1 MNPLLPIPHAPTG
14 DRLLYSLKSLVAR
27 GRHSEAEQMAHR
39 ERKGLPGQYTR
50 AFLSLRADIAVGLGR
65 FGQALD
71 WAIQGLRGV
80 DLRDGVTRS
89 LEAARIRALIGL
101 GRFREAKVVLDTRF
115 VSLDAQGVD
124 RKLFETQVALHTG
137 QHSLAAEAAAEACDI
152 AQSSGQRLKLV
163 DALMARARASR
174 ESGEVVRARCDLERA
189 ERLSSGLRD
198 ASYLATVLSDRAD
211 LMAHEGHWAEAEKNA
226 SRAGRLFARALSPH
240 EHLSAGRRTGLL
252 GLAQGD
258 PRVAL
263 PTIQKAA
270 DFARRGFGATGCRAE
285 IDLLLA
291 DAQLAGRDPEGALER
306 ATAALSLFRYA
317 QDPGGLARAHVR
329 RSLAAHSAAHMN
341 LALREAHIARAI
353 QGSGPVAEGLADLAL
368 GRVLLKTERP
378 RAAAPFARAARNG
391 SLYPPLRFVAELGVA
406 LAEGASPQSDA
417 VQQNVRRIEAFGDRR
432 ILSIVR
438 TDLHELFGIDPADCG
453 RCENTASVESGY
465 DGDEPVEFLPGLI
478 GASEAVQELSR
489 LVRKAAPSG
498 LPVSIYGE
506 TGTGK
511 ENVARAIHELSPRSD
526 RKFVP
531 LSAANLSDELFESQL
546 FGHVK
551 GSFTGALSDRTGFVD
566 EAKGGTLFI
575 DEVADLSARS
585 QDRLLRFLQDGKY
598 RRVGENHERHADVR
612 IVVAA
617 NQSLPDLVKARRFRE
632 DLMYRLQGLC
642 LSVPPLREREGD
654 ILRLARH
661 FVAEASGQRA
671 RLTEA
676 SENRLRSYA
685 WPGNVRELQL
695 EMKRSVVFSDSTSV
709 EWKPPHVNAHESRE
723 KPDPVPA
730 ADPGA
735 STLGEALGGFERTF
749 LKSVLSR
756 CPEKAEAA
764 RLLGISRQSLHQ
776 KIVRYAL

>member
-1 MNPLLPIPHAPTG
+1 
-14 DRLLYSLKSLVAR
+14 LYSLKSLVAR
-27 GRHSEAEQMAHR
+27 GRHAEAEEMAHR
-39 ERKGLPGQYTR
+39 ERKGLSLHYTR
-50 AFLSLRADIAVGLGR
+50 AFLSVRAEIAVGLGR

-71 WAIQGLRGV
+71 WAMQGLRGIDV
-80 DLRDGVTRS
+80 RDGLARS

-101 GRFREAKVVLDTRF
+101 GRFREARAALDTRYAA
-115 VSLDAQGVD
+115 LDSQGVD
-124 RKLFETQVALHTG
+124 RKLFEAQVALHTG
-137 QHSLAAEAAAEACDI
+137 QHTLAAQAADEACAAA
-152 AQSSGQRLKLV
+152 QSKGARLKLV
-163 DALMARARASR
+163 DALLIRARAGR
-174 ESGEVVRARCDLERA
+174 EGGEIDRVRGDLDRA

-198 ASYLATVLSDRAD
+198 ASALATVLSDRAD
-211 LMAHEGHWAEAEKNA
+211 LMAHEGDWAEAAKNA

-258 PRVAL
+258 PRLAL

-270 DFARRGFGATGCRAE
+270 DFARRGFGATDCRAE

-291 DAQLAGRDPEGALER
+291 DAQLLGRDPEGALER
-306 ATAALSLFRYA
+306 ATAALSLFRSA

-329 RSLAAHSAAHMN
+329 RSLAAHSAAHTS
-341 LALREAHIARAI
+341 LALREAHLARAI
-353 QGSGPVAEGLADLAL
+353 QGCGPVAEGLADLAL

-378 RAAAPFARAARNG
+378 RAAAPFERAARNG
-391 SLYPPLRFVAELGVA
+391 SLYPPLRFVARLGVA
-406 LAEGASPQSDA
+406 LAEGSSPQSDS
-417 VQQNVRRIEAFGDRR
+417 VQENVRRIEAFGDRR

-438 TDLHELFGIDPADCG
+438 TDLHDLFGSEPADSG
-453 RCENTASVESGY
+453 RHEGPPPVEPAFEP
-465 DGDEPVEFLPGLI
+465 DDPVEFLPGLI
-478 GASEAVQELSR
+478 GASDAVQELSR

-511 ENVARAIHELSPRSD
+511 ENVARAIHALSPRAE
-526 RKFVP
+526 RRFVA
-531 LSAANLSDELFESQL
+531 LNAASHSDELFESEL

-551 GSFTGALSDRTGFVD
+551 GSFTGALNDRAGLVED
-566 EAKGGTLFI
+566 AKGGTLFI
-575 DEVADLSARS
+575 DEVADLSPRS
-585 QDRLLRFLQDGKY
+585 QNRLLRFLQDGKY
-598 RRVGENHERHADVR
+598 RRVGDNLERHADVR

-617 NQSLPDLVKARRFRE
+617 NQSLAGLVKTRRFRE

-642 LSVPPLREREGD
+642 LFVPPLRDRDRD

-661 FVAEASGQRA
+661 FVAEASARRA
-671 RLTEA
+671 RLSEESEA
-676 SENRLRSYA
+676 HLRSHA

-695 EMKRSVVFSDSTSV
+695 EMKRAVVFSDSARI
-709 EWKPPHVNAHESRE
+709 EWRRPQAAAGDSRE
-723 KPDPVPA
+723 PA
-730 ADPGA
+730 AVVSSSEAGA

>member
-1 MNPLLPIPHAPTG
+1 MNPLLNLPYPPG
-14 DRLLYSLKSLVAR
+14 EDRLLYTLKSLVAR
-27 GRHSEAEQMAHR
+27 GRHAEAEQMAHR
-39 ERKGLPGQYTR
+39 GRKGLPEQYTR

-65 FGQALD
+65 FSQALE
-71 WAIQGLRGV
+71 WAIRGLGRV

-89 LEAARIRALIGL
+89 LEAAKIRALIGL
-101 GRFREAKVVLDTRF
+101 GRFREAKWVLENRYIE
-115 VSLDAQGVD
+115 LDRRGVD
-124 RKLFETQVALHTG
+124 RKLFEAHVALHTG
-137 QHSLAAEAAAEACDI
+137 QHSLAAEAADEACDA
-152 AQSSGQRLKLV
+152 AQLSGERLKLV
-163 DALMARARASR
+163 DALMARARAYR
-174 ESGEVVRARCDLERA
+174 ESGDTVRARRDLDRA

-198 ASYLATVLSDRAD
+198 ASALATVLSDRAD
-211 LMAHEGHWAEAEKNA
+211 LMAHEGDWTEAEKNA

-270 DFARRGFGATGCRAE
+270 DFARRGFGATDCRAE

-306 ATAALSLFRYA
+306 ASAALSLFRYA

-329 RSLAAHSAAHMN
+329 RSLAAHSASHVS
-341 LALREAHIARAI
+341 LALREAYLARAI

-378 RAAAPFARAARNG
+378 RAAAPFGRAVRNG
-391 SLYPPLRFVAELGVA
+391 SLYPPLRFVARLGVA
-406 LAEGASPQSDA
+406 LAEGASPQSDV
-417 VQQNVRRIEAFGDRR
+417 VQENVRLIETFGDRR

-438 TDLHELFGIDPADCG
+438 TDLHDLFGIEPADSG
-453 RCENTASVESGY
+453 RCESAASYGRSSE
-465 DGDEPVEFLPGLI
+465 DEETVEFLPGLV
-478 GASEAVQELSR
+478 GASETVQELSR

-498 LPVSIYGE
+498 LPVSIHGE

-511 ENVARAIHELSPRSD
+511 ENVARAIHALSSRTD

-531 LSAANLSDELFESQL
+531 FSAASLSDELFESQL

-551 GSFTGALSDRTGFVD
+551 GSFTGALNDRAGLVE

-617 NQSLPDLVKARRFRE
+617 NQSLSDLVKTGRFRE
-632 DLMYRLQGLC
+632 DLMYRLQGLR
-642 LSVPPLREREGD
+642 LSVPPLRDRGRD

-661 FVAEASGQRA
+661 FVSEASGQRA
-671 RLTEA
+671 RLSEA
-676 SENRLRSYA
+676 SEARLLRYP

-695 EMKRSVVFSDSTSV
+695 EMKRAVVFSDSPRI
-709 EWKPPHVNAHESRE
+709 EWMPPLVDGRESHDSTA
-723 KPDPVPA
+723 PPPA
-730 ADPGA
+730 ADAGPT
-735 STLGEALGGFERTF
+735 TLDEALGGFERTF
-749 LKSVLSR
+749 LKAVLSR

-776 KIVRYAL
+776 KILRYAL